1 MSKLIQTIGVLREKV
16 FTKKMYWLTSSVVSL
31 LFGLAAFGTGVIF
44 YMSSSSTYAF
54 LAFWQPYIYMLAGLL
69 IILGSLLVFM
79 KKNIVLGGLLIMA
92 PNFYVGPQ
100 SIMMFMPFTHEA
112 FVIPLFLG
120 WVLPIACFIFA
131 LRIREPH
138 ERAASVKKKE

>member
-1 MSKLIQTIGVLREKV
+1 MSKLRQTIGVFREKV

-44 YMSSSSTYAF
+44 YLSPSSAYDF
-54 LAFWQPYIYMLAGLL
+54 VVVWQPYAYMFAGLL
-69 IILGSLLVFM
+69 IILGSSLVFR
-79 KKNIVLGGLLIMA
+79 KKNIILGGLLVMA

-100 SIMMFMPFTHEA
+100 SVMMFMPFTHEA

-120 WVLPIACFIFA
+120 WVFPVMCFVFA
-131 LRIREPH
+131 LRIREPR
-138 ERAASVKKKE
+138 ERAASIKKKE